1 MAKPAFTHI
10 DNPVKSKNQLF
21 TELVNEHKERVYW
34 LVRKMVLNHEDANDV
49 TQNVFLKVWKSLDKF
64 KGQSSYYTWIHRI
77 GVNESLNF
85 LEKNKRKVNTSEL
98 NEHLFENMVSDP
110 YFDGDEEVKK
120 LHRAVLTLPDKQR
133 LVFNL
138 KYFEN
143 RKFTEIAELTDT
155 SQGALKASY
164 HLAVK
169 KITNLL
175 KNEDQ

>member
-1 MAKPAFTHI
+1 M
-10 DNPVKSKNQLF
+10 NPPLKSKSELF
-21 TELVNEHKERVYW
+21 TDLVSEHKERIYW
-34 LVRKMVLNHEDANDV
+34 LVRKMVLNHDDANDI
-49 TQNVFLKVWKSLDKF
+49 TQDVFLKVWKNLDSF

-85 LEKNKRKVNTSEL
+85 LEKKKRKINTSEL
-98 NEHLFENMVSDP
+98 NEHLFEKLTSDT

-120 LHRAVLTLPDKQR
+120 LHKVVLSLPNKQR

-143 RKFTEIAELTDT
+143 RKFSEISEITGT

-169 KITNLL
+169 KITALL
-175 KNEDQ
+175 KDES